1 MRYGFVRLIVLML
14 VTLLVIGPP
23 AASAG
28 ASDEQ
33 VKGMEALVDLLRQ
46 KKVISPEEASGIL
59 TRIEGRTE
67 EARGPRVVIEKVDEQ
82 APVLVESADQ
92 EGRPAAKATAQ
103 AASPAKEA
111 EAAAVSAS
119 AVRPV
124 EVEATRKVAFA
135 SEWSERIR
143 WGGDIRLRHQT
154 DLFGDGNADGVG
166 NPSNPSE
173 QMNTTED
180 RHQER
185 IRARLLVEAKVNEH
199 VEAGV
204 RLASGSSSSPVSTNE
219 GLGDHFAKDDVW
231 IDQAY
236 LKIKPIEDLAIWGG
250 RFPNPFFSTDL
261 LWDNDLNFEGAALQY
276 KTKLTRTVRPF
287 VALGRFAVQE
297 VELSDED
304 KWLLA
309 GQLGAEVDITSQVQA
324 KAALSYYDYQN
335 IVGKRNSL
343 ENPGLNDFTSP
354 QFQQKGNSLMDI
366 DPTTGE
372 QYALAS
378 DFHLVNLTG
387 QLDIGFWDPVR
398 IVLFADYVRNIGFD
412 DEEVRARTL
421 LDEVSKEIE
430 GYQFG
435 LLVGHRAIREF
446 GQWRTGL
453 TYRYLESDAVVDAFT
468 DSDFHGGGTNAQGW
482 ILKGEFGLWHDFWLA
497 MQWMTSDEI
506 SGLPI
511 AIDTLQMDL
520 NARF

>member
-33 VKGMEALVDLLRQ
+33 VKGIEALVDLLRQ
-46 KKVISPEEASGIL
+46 KKVISTEEASGIL
-59 TRIEGRTE
+59 TRVGGRTE

-82 APVLVESADQ
+82 VPVLVESTGQ
-92 EGRPAAKATAQ
+92 EAAP
-103 AASPAKEA
+103 PAKEA
-111 EAAAVSAS
+111 KVAAVSVS
-119 AVRPV
+119 AARPS
-124 EVEATRKVAFA
+124 EVEATRKVSFA
-135 SEWSERIR
+135 SDWSERIR
-143 WGGDIRLRHQT
+143 WGGDIRLRYQA
-154 DLFGDGNADGVG
+154 DMFGEGNALFK
-166 NPSNPSE
+166 NPANPNKV
-173 QMNTTED
+173 MNTTED
-180 RHQER
+180 RQQAR
-185 IRARLLVEAKVNEH
+185 IRARLLVEAKVNDH
-199 VEAGV
+199 VDAAV
-204 RLASGSSSSPVSTNE
+204 RLASGSSSSPISTNDN
-219 GLGDHFAKDDVW
+219 LGDHFAKDDVW

-236 LKIKPIEDLAIWGG
+236 LKIKPVEDLVIWGG

-261 LWDNDLNFEGAALQY
+261 VWDNDLNFEGAALQY

-287 VALGRFAVQE
+287 AALGGFAIQE
-297 VELSDED
+297 VELSDQD

-309 GQLGAEVDITSQVQA
+309 AQIGAEVDITSKVQA
-324 KAALSYYDYQN
+324 KAGLSFYDYHN
-335 IVGKRNSL
+335 IVGERNTL
-343 ENPGLNDFTSP
+343 GTPGLNDFTSP
-354 QFQQKGNSLMDI
+354 QFQQKGNTLIDI
-366 DPTTGE
+366 DPTAGE
-372 QYALAS
+372 LYALAS
-378 DFHLVNLTG
+378 DFRLVNLTG
-387 QLDIGFWDPVR
+387 QLDMGFWDPVR

-412 DEEVRARTL
+412 FEEVRARTL
-421 LDEVSKEIE
+421 LDKTKISEEVD

-482 ILKGEFGLWHDFWLA
+482 ILRGEYGLWNDFWLGL
-497 MQWMTSDEI
+497 QWITADEI
-506 SGLPI
+506 SGPPN